1 MRKYI
6 DECAYKEIKEF
17 PIVIDFS
24 ECKTWEGL
32 HTLLKDKFGLPEF
45 YGMNWDALW
54 DLLQRSFKEY
64 VEVHLYGIDKL
75 RENLEECADEMLDVF
90 NDVHEDTPNVV
101 FKIMS

>member
-1 MRKYI
+1 MTEYI
-6 DECAYKEIKEF
+6 DKNAYKEITEF

-24 ECKTWEGL
+24 NCKTWNEL
-32 HTLLKDKFGLPEF
+32 HNLLKEKFGFHDF

-54 DLLQRSFKEY
+54 DLLQGLFDED
-64 VEVHLYGIDKL
+64 VEVRLYGIDKL